1 MPCINI
7 VAVAHLTRRFAQS
20 KTEEGRRAAYFER
33 RRRELAEA
41 VCPHSRDGA
50 VGPEPWRNQE
60 EPPCEGGLQR
70 NQVEDQEESF
80 DVLQLRFLVELAQ
93 APPGPHA
100 EPAVVHRLG
109 SAGCLMLGAPESP
122 AQPVS
127 SDMFMQQGSALD
139 RAGSLG
145 VVGAEASPLQQP
157 LLALAQQPTWRQ
169 QPALPPRAAA
179 RQATPPLHQHA
190 GAQDMRIFPLA
201 SFDDVGFEAS
211 AGAPEPM
218 VTMPFVPAA
227 PDADVQFTTPAASPR
242 GAAASPVRESN
253 AWLMA
258 AADAGAAAIA
268 AGQGFR
274 TPPRVAWAGSD
285 DDEAEAA
292 QLDATVSLL
301 LKHGGGDAPQHE
313 DQRFIQTDFAAFAA
327 QRRAA
332 LRLGDVAADAG
343 FQRREDGGLLP
354 ADRSAAYAAESDA
367 VRVQRSHTKHMG
379 NSWPMMVTTEERLEV
394 SFYPA
399 QQDAHAC
406 VAEHRPAPTSCRIA
420 ECDDEEDDGLSDLGM
435 LLAQRKRDV
444 VGNDTARCFHMP
456 AALLGGAA
464 DSPAALPVQQASEA
478 VEAACAPSQLLSP
491 QLTSPPILTSPTAGG
506 GGGEVGAWAA
516 AARIVQELT
525 VGPDAAA
532 APEQA
537 PSVAEHAAAEVEK
550 QGCALAVPEAPVH
563 VAAAPAVAPAAAA
576 RETRGVRQLRAALA
590 VQCGK
595 PEERQLEEAAEE
607 YIAQL
612 ESAVLQLLLCKAATQ
627 QFGDDGAAGFA
638 WLHTGEDALVP
649 AHAAPQPEVARC

>member
-1 MPCINI
+1 MI

-41 VCPHSRDGA
+41 VCPHPGDGA

-100 EPAVVHRLG
+100 EPAAAVHRLG
-109 SAGCLMLGAPESP
+109 SAGCLMLGAPEAS
-122 AQPVS
+122 AQPVA
-127 SDMFMQQGSALD
+127 SDMLMQQGSALD

-157 LLALAQQPTWRQ
+157 LLASAQQPTWRQ

-179 RQATPPLHQHA
+179 RQATAPLHKHA

-201 SFDDVGFEAS
+201 SFDVGFEAT

-242 GAAASPVRESN
+242 ASPVRESN
-253 AWLMA
+253 AWLVA

-301 LKHGGGDAPQHE
+301 LEHGGGDALQHE
-313 DQRFIQTDFAAFAA
+313 DQRLIQTDFAGFAA

-343 FQRREDGGLLP
+343 FQRRDDGGLLP
-354 ADRSAAYAAESDA
+354 TEDRSAAYAADSGA
-367 VRVQRSHTKHMG
+367 VRMQRSHTKHMG

-399 QQDAHAC
+399 QQDAQAC
-406 VAEHRPAPTSCRIA
+406 VAEHRPAPTSCRIT

-456 AALLGGAA
+456 AALLGDAA

-478 VEAACAPSQLLSP
+478 LEAACAPSQLLSP
-491 QLTSPPILTSPTAGG
+491 QLTSPPILMSPTAGG

-516 AARIVQELT
+516 AARIAQELT
-525 VGPDAAA
+525 VGPYAAA

-537 PSVAEHAAAEVEK
+537 PPSPPGAAGQATVATAAP
-550 QGCALAVPEAPVH
+550 CSRWL
-563 VAAAPAVAPAAAA
+563 AAAPPPPRRGAAPA
-576 RETRGVRQLRAALA
+576 RRLRRQRLRNRRTRQRSGR
-590 VQCGK
+590 
-595 PEERQLEEAAEE
+595 
-607 YIAQL
+607 
-612 ESAVLQLLLCKAATQ
+612 SA
-627 QFGDDGAAGFA
+627 GR
-638 WLHTGEDALVP
+638 P
-649 AHAAPQPEVARC
+649 RC